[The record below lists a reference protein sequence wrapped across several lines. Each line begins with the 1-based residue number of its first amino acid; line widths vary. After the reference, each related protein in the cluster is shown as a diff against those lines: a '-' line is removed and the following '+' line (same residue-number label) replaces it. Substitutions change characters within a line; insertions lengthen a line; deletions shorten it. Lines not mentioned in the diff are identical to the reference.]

1 MVPASGM
8 LHRMAPRRRPDGRRK
23 PRTRVN
29 MIYRS
34 IQAAGGPTRLKEA
47 IGVSL
52 PTLARWRRVGRV
64 TDAVAVLEWAALI
77 HPESP
82 AEAYCLARRLAGL
95 ATKSPTR

>member
-1 MVPASGM
+1 M
-8 LHRMAPRRRPDGRRK
+8 LRRMAPRRRPDGRRK

-29 MIYRS
+29 TIYRS
-34 IQAAGGPTRLKEA
+34 IQAAGGPTHLKKA

-64 TDAVAVLEWAALI
+64 TDAVAVLEWAELV
-77 HPESP
+77 HPDNP

-95 ATKSPTR
+95 AAKAPTR